1 MGILNRLQGWMQW
14 LTSDPAGFI
23 LYLLY
28 FAVSVLLTLTL
39 HEIAHG
45 YVAWK
50 CGDPTAKMLGR
61 LSLDPRRH
69 LDPLG
74 TLCLIFLGFGW
85 AKPVPVNPR
94 NFQNYRRDD
103 FLVSIA
109 GITVN
114 LTLFLLSLALAV
126 GFNSL
131 LWKPEVINFYGAKE
145 LLSSDGIGYAVLL
158 GGAGADNVDAMRY
171 PWVQYIQR
179 FLLMFSTMNLCV
191 GIFNLLPIPPLDG
204 FHILNDIVLRGRL
217 TLNQNMF
224 QITQVVL
231 IALVPDRCAHGHSF
245 LRDWRGGGRG
255 AQSDAG
261 HRGARLMA
269 VSIHLKQFDGPLDL
283 LLHLVG
289 KAKIDLADIFVSEI
303 TEQYIEIVR
312 GAPDF
317 DMDEASEFIAMAAL
331 LVEIKSRR
339 LLPKPPR
346 EEEED
351 PEQALIA
358 RLTAY
363 KQFRESAR
371 NMAEFEKSALK
382 LFGKLPEEY
391 PLPPPT
397 LELDG
402 LTLEALWQALL
413 RVQDRRPAEPRE
425 VDFRLRDIR
434 RDSYTVEGC
443 METIES
449 RLVLGSVSFDE
460 LFSDQ
465 PDREEVVTLFIAL
478 LELLKLG
485 KAHVRQNGTF
495 DRIMLV
501 PGRREEET
509 DGAE

>member
-1 MGILNRLQGWMQW
+1 
-14 LTSDPAGFI
+14 
-23 LYLLY
+23 
-28 FAVSVLLTLTL
+28 
-39 HEIAHG
+39 
-45 YVAWK
+45 
-50 CGDPTAKMLGR
+50 
-61 LSLDPRRH
+61 
-69 LDPLG
+69 
-74 TLCLIFLGFGW
+74 
-85 AKPVPVNPR
+85 
-94 NFQNYRRDD
+94 
-103 FLVSIA
+103 
-109 GITVN
+109 
-114 LTLFLLSLALAV
+114 
-126 GFNSL
+126 
-131 LWKPEVINFYGAKE
+131 
-145 LLSSDGIGYAVLL
+145 
-158 GGAGADNVDAMRY
+158 
-171 PWVQYIQR
+171 
-179 FLLMFSTMNLCV
+179 
-191 GIFNLLPIPPLDG
+191 
-204 FHILNDIVLRGRL
+204 
-217 TLNQNMF
+217 
-224 QITQVVL
+224 
-231 IALVPDRCAHGHSF
+231 
-245 LRDWRGGGRG
+245 
-255 AQSDAG
+255 
-261 HRGARLMA
+261 MA

-413 RVQDRRPAEPRE
+413 RVQDRRPAKPRE

>member
-1 MGILNRLQGWMQW
+1 M
-14 LTSDPAGFI
+14 
-23 LYLLY
+23 
-28 FAVSVLLTLTL
+28 AVSV
-39 HEIAHG
+39 
-45 YVAWK
+45 
-50 CGDPTAKMLGR
+50 
-61 LSLDPRRH
+61 
-69 LDPLG
+69 
-74 TLCLIFLGFGW
+74 
-85 AKPVPVNPR
+85 
-94 NFQNYRRDD
+94 
-103 FLVSIA
+103 
-109 GITVN
+109 
-114 LTLFLLSLALAV
+114 
-126 GFNSL
+126 
-131 LWKPEVINFYGAKE
+131 
-145 LLSSDGIGYAVLL
+145 
-158 GGAGADNVDAMRY
+158 
-171 PWVQYIQR
+171 
-179 FLLMFSTMNLCV
+179 
-191 GIFNLLPIPPLDG
+191 
-204 FHILNDIVLRGRL
+204 
-217 TLNQNMF
+217 
-224 QITQVVL
+224 
-231 IALVPDRCAHGHSF
+231 
-245 LRDWRGGGRG
+245 
-255 AQSDAG
+255 
-261 HRGARLMA
+261 
-269 VSIHLKQFDGPLDL
+269 HLKQFDGPLDL

-289 KAKIDLADIFVSEI
+289 KAKIDLKDIFVSEI

-312 GAPDF
+312 EAPDF

-363 KQFRESAR
+363 KQFRESAQ
-371 NMAEFEKSALK
+371 NMAEFEKSALR

-413 RVQDRRPAEPRE
+413 RVQGRRPAEPRE
-425 VDFRLRDIR
+425 VVFRLRDIR
-434 RDSYTVEGC
+434 RDSHTVEGC
-443 METIES
+443 MEAIES

-460 LFSDQ
+460 LFSED

>member
-1 MGILNRLQGWMQW
+1 M
-14 LTSDPAGFI
+14 
-23 LYLLY
+23 
-28 FAVSVLLTLTL
+28 AVSV
-39 HEIAHG
+39 
-45 YVAWK
+45 
-50 CGDPTAKMLGR
+50 
-61 LSLDPRRH
+61 
-69 LDPLG
+69 
-74 TLCLIFLGFGW
+74 
-85 AKPVPVNPR
+85 
-94 NFQNYRRDD
+94 
-103 FLVSIA
+103 
-109 GITVN
+109 
-114 LTLFLLSLALAV
+114 
-126 GFNSL
+126 
-131 LWKPEVINFYGAKE
+131 
-145 LLSSDGIGYAVLL
+145 
-158 GGAGADNVDAMRY
+158 
-171 PWVQYIQR
+171 
-179 FLLMFSTMNLCV
+179 
-191 GIFNLLPIPPLDG
+191 
-204 FHILNDIVLRGRL
+204 
-217 TLNQNMF
+217 
-224 QITQVVL
+224 
-231 IALVPDRCAHGHSF
+231 
-245 LRDWRGGGRG
+245 
-255 AQSDAG
+255 
-261 HRGARLMA
+261 
-269 VSIHLKQFDGPLDL
+269 HLKQFDGPLDL

-289 KAKIDLADIFVSEI
+289 KAKIDLKDIFVSEI

-312 GAPDF
+312 EAPDF

-363 KQFRESAR
+363 KQFRESAQ
-371 NMAEFEKSALK
+371 NMAEFEKSALR

-413 RVQDRRPAEPRE
+413 RVQGRRPAEPRE
-425 VDFRLRDIR
+425 VVFRLRDIR
-434 RDSYTVEGC
+434 RDSHTVEGC
-443 METIES
+443 MEAIES

-460 LFSDQ
+460 LFSED

-495 DRIMLV
+495 DRIMLM

>member
-1 MGILNRLQGWMQW
+1 
-14 LTSDPAGFI
+14 
-23 LYLLY
+23 
-28 FAVSVLLTLTL
+28 
-39 HEIAHG
+39 
-45 YVAWK
+45 
-50 CGDPTAKMLGR
+50 
-61 LSLDPRRH
+61 
-69 LDPLG
+69 
-74 TLCLIFLGFGW
+74 
-85 AKPVPVNPR
+85 
-94 NFQNYRRDD
+94 
-103 FLVSIA
+103 
-109 GITVN
+109 
-114 LTLFLLSLALAV
+114 
-126 GFNSL
+126 
-131 LWKPEVINFYGAKE
+131 
-145 LLSSDGIGYAVLL
+145 
-158 GGAGADNVDAMRY
+158 
-171 PWVQYIQR
+171 
-179 FLLMFSTMNLCV
+179 
-191 GIFNLLPIPPLDG
+191 
-204 FHILNDIVLRGRL
+204 
-217 TLNQNMF
+217 
-224 QITQVVL
+224 
-231 IALVPDRCAHGHSF
+231 
-245 LRDWRGGGRG
+245 
-255 AQSDAG
+255 
-261 HRGARLMA
+261 MA

-289 KAKIDLADIFVSEI
+289 KAKIDLNDIFVSEI

-312 GAPDF
+312 SAPDF

-413 RVQDRRPAEPRE
+413 RVQGRRPAEPRE
-425 VDFRLRDIR
+425 VVFRLRDIR
-434 RDSYTVEGC
+434 RDSHTVEGC
-443 METIES
+443 MEAIES

-460 LFSDQ
+460 LFSEEA
-465 PDREEVVTLFIAL
+465 DREEVVTLFIAL

-495 DRIMLV
+495 ERIMLA
-501 PGRREEET
+501 PGPREEET

>member
-1 MGILNRLQGWMQW
+1 
-14 LTSDPAGFI
+14 
-23 LYLLY
+23 
-28 FAVSVLLTLTL
+28 
-39 HEIAHG
+39 
-45 YVAWK
+45 
-50 CGDPTAKMLGR
+50 
-61 LSLDPRRH
+61 
-69 LDPLG
+69 
-74 TLCLIFLGFGW
+74 
-85 AKPVPVNPR
+85 
-94 NFQNYRRDD
+94 
-103 FLVSIA
+103 
-109 GITVN
+109 
-114 LTLFLLSLALAV
+114 
-126 GFNSL
+126 
-131 LWKPEVINFYGAKE
+131 
-145 LLSSDGIGYAVLL
+145 
-158 GGAGADNVDAMRY
+158 
-171 PWVQYIQR
+171 
-179 FLLMFSTMNLCV
+179 
-191 GIFNLLPIPPLDG
+191 
-204 FHILNDIVLRGRL
+204 
-217 TLNQNMF
+217 
-224 QITQVVL
+224 
-231 IALVPDRCAHGHSF
+231 
-245 LRDWRGGGRG
+245 
-255 AQSDAG
+255 
-261 HRGARLMA
+261 MA

-363 KQFRESAR
+363 KQFRESAH

-413 RVQDRRPAEPRE
+413 RVQGRRPAEPRE

-434 RDSYTVEGC
+434 RDSHTVEGC
-443 METIES
+443 MEAIES

-460 LFSDQ
+460 LFSEEA
-465 PDREEVVTLFIAL
+465 DREEVVTLFIAL

-495 DRIMLV
+495 ERIMLA
-501 PGRREEET
+501 PGPREEET